1 MRKILS
7 ILSLSAM
14 LMAGCQKE
22 DSTTPDNNANYPADG
37 VVRIKTNINALESRA
52 NAKKNLYA
60 GSDLS
65 LTVDYGVNDKYTK
78 NNILWKKDATHS
90 TWSTLI
96 PMHWKDAATKVKV
109 YAYAPYIATQS
120 DLTVIPFSAQADQSA
135 GLTSSDLVG
144 YINSTFTPG
153 SSLTTKNAIPIKFDH
168 KMSQLNIALT
178 FADQFGEDVTVTSV
192 TVNAKTAVTYN
203 ATSGEATLATDAA
216 DFKIKANGTDKSYS
230 AIIAPQTVTGD
241 TKLVKITLSNDKFYE
256 YIVPSTG
263 HTFTQGTAYALN
275 LRIGKDVVT
284 ATPVTVSEW
293 GDGSSQD
300 FGGDTDKTPIMLA
313 DFAAGGRYETAFPE
327 GDTWVIEDKGEP
339 TYAAFRV
346 LTERLNTSSQF
357 INLAFPNLTELPDAG
372 ESSTGALDGAIKLK
386 SFDAP
391 QLTKIGSFAFYGCSG
406 LTGDLKIPDSVTT
419 IADYAFK
426 DCSLLKTVTCL
437 GNTPPEITAHTFFET
452 TVLTSILVPSASITD
467 YQKADIWSTYT
478 GIISAIPQR

>member
-37 VVRIKTNINALESRA
+37 AVRVETPINTPVTSATPSD
-52 NAKKNLYA
+52 YA

-65 LTVDYGVNDKYTK
+65 LTVDYGDADKYTK
-78 NNILWKKDATHS
+78 NNIEWTKTGEAWSTADQMLWKDAT
-90 TWSTLI
+90 TTANI
-96 PMHWKDAATKVKV
+96 
-109 YAYAPYIATQS
+109 YAYAPYVAAQS

-346 LTERLNTSSQF
+346 LTERLKTITGEP
-357 INLAFPNLTELPDAG
+357 INLEFPNLIELPDAG
-372 ESSTGALDGAIKLK
+372 EKSTGALDGAIKLK

-406 LTGDLKIPDSVTT
+406 LTGDLKIPDNV
-419 IADYAFK
+419 
-426 DCSLLKTVTCL
+426 
-437 GNTPPEITAHTFFET
+437 
-452 TVLTSILVPSASITD
+452 TSIGSSAF
-467 YQKADIWSTYT
+467 Y
-478 GIISAIPQR
+478 GLQRLNRQSHNS

>member
-37 VVRIKTNINALESRA
+37 VVRIETNINALESRA
-52 NAKKNLYA
+52 NAEKNLYA

-109 YAYAPYIATQS
+109 YAYAPYIAAQS

-313 DFAAGGRYETAFPE
+313 DFAAGGRYGNAFPE

-346 LTERLNTSSQF
+346 LTERLKTITGEP
-357 INLAFPNLTELPDAG
+357 INLEFPNLIELPDAG
-372 ESSTGALDGAIKLK
+372 EKSTGALDGAIKLK

-406 LTGDLKIPDSVTT
+406 LTGDLKIPNSVTTISNNAFATCSALTSVKIPTSVTT
-419 IADYAFK
+419 IADYAFN
-426 DCSLLKTVTCL
+426 DCSLLNTVTCL
-437 GNTPPEITAHTFFET
+437 GNTPPEITAYTF
-452 TVLTSILVPSASITD
+452 
-467 YQKADIWSTYT
+467 
-478 GIISAIPQR
+478 G